1 MPTAAIV
8 SVAVLGV
15 DRKPNLDCPFVKI
28 PIAVVRR
35 ILVHLQFQI
44 EPEIR
49 DTKMEE
55 KKDAKTEKRK
65 GKVWNNLF
73 LKKTP
78 KNPEKWSEGFCTP

>member
-49 DTKMEE
+49 GTKMEE

-65 GKVWNNLF
+65 GKVWKQF
-73 LKKTP
+73 IY
-78 KNPEKWSEGFCTP
+78 FF